1 MAHFAKLDSNNVVVS
16 IHIVHNSVIGDVE
29 DGQHDNEQIGID
41 FLISSNGIGWY
52 KQTSYNNNFRKKF
65 AAVGDTYDP
74 TNDVFIRPQP
84 SNSFS
89 LNPETL
95 EWEPPVAYPSDGERY
110 SWVEQ
115 SQSWVIDDG

>member
-1 MAHFAKLDSNNVVVS
+1 MAHFAKLNSNNVVVS

-29 DGQHDNEQIGID
+29 DGQYDNEQIGID

-115 SQSWVIDDG
+115 SQSWVIDDA